1 MNIELRKNIDV
12 LNKNSEKKEIENKNL
27 INDNEQKENEKNKY
41 KQEIERIQKRFY
53 DFPIKIIVLRL

>member
-27 INDNEQKENEKNKY
+27 INDNEQKENE
-41 KQEIERIQKRFY
+41 
-53 DFPIKIIVLRL
+53 